1 MDKTNNNNIKIYVS
15 CHKESYIPNNG
26 LLYPIQVGTDLANKK
41 FDGMLHD
48 NEGDNI
54 SFKNKY
60 YCELTAQYWAWKN
73 ENAKYYGFFHYRRYL
88 SFNPIKLKED
98 GWGSIVYDT
107 VSNEALSEMRIDE
120 KCMSNII
127 NQYDVITTIPRNI
140 RRGSK
145 NKHETI
151 YTQYATENKSHKQED
166 MDLVIKIIQEKY
178 PEFNEVVREYLNSY
192 EAYECNM
199 FIMKKEIFNEYC
211 NWLFDILEE
220 HEKRADFS
228 NYSVEQYRVS
238 GFLAERLFGIYYTYL
253 KKNNSV
259 KRCELQKSMF
269 MNTDPEHVLEPAFND
284 KNVPIVLSANDKF
297 SPYLS
302 TFIESIIE
310 NSSIK
315 FNYDLVVLHKNIS
328 NENINI
334 IKEQINSRR
343 NFNIRFFN
351 TEYMLKGTKLFV
363 DKHLSVE
370 TYFRLL
376 IQEILPNYSK
386 VLYLDCDMVMNC
398 DPADLYNENI
408 DGYLLAAVKDIDYL
422 GVENSNQDR
431 RDYSKDILKL
441 DNPFEYFQ
449 AGVLI
454 LNLDEFR
461 KKFTVHE
468 LLRVAKSYEWKH
480 HDQDV
485 LNCLCQG
492 KVKFLN
498 QKWNVIM
505 DWKEKKK
512 SRMDILKLAPKDVY
526 NEYME
531 ARKTPN
537 IIHFAGHIKP
547 WIHAQCDFGNN
558 FWKYAKNTP
567 YYEVILSNMM
577 ENLIKEKSI
586 NLKGVHRNKVEP
598 INNDHHGI
606 YVDGLEEAIYMDG
619 MYIKLI
625 NKLNKM
631 FPKGSKKRERMKK
644 IARFFVK

>member
-1 MDKTNNNNIKIYVS
+1 MSSSNIKIYVS
-15 CHKESYIPNNG
+15 CHKESYVPENKM
-26 LLYPIQVGTDLANKK
+26 LYPIQVGVELADKQ

-48 NEGDNI
+48 NQGDNI

-73 ENAKYYGFFHYRRYL
+73 EEADYYGFFHYRRYL
-88 SFNPIKLKED
+88 SFNPIRLEED
-98 GWGSIVYDT
+98 SWGSVIYDT
-107 VSNEALSEMRIDE
+107 ISNEALNELRIDE
-120 KCMSNII
+120 KCMENII

-140 RRGSK
+140 RNSK
-145 NKHETI
+145 KNRHATI
-151 YTQYATENKSHKQED
+151 YTQYASESKSHKKED

-178 PEFNEVVREYLNSY
+178 PRFNEIVSEYLNSS

-211 NWLFDILEE
+211 SWLFDILEE

-253 KKNNSV
+253 KKNSNIKS
-259 KRCELQKSMF
+259 CELQKSMF
-269 MNTDPEHVLEPAFND
+269 INTDSISGLKPAFSEENI
-284 KNVPIVLSANDKF
+284 PIVLSANDKF
-297 SPYLS
+297 TPYLS

-310 NSSIK
+310 NSSDVL
-315 FNYDLVVLHKNIS
+315 NYDLVVLHKDIS
-328 NENINI
+328 NDNMNI
-334 IKEQINSRR
+334 IKEQISNKK
-343 NFNIRFFN
+343 NFSIRFFN
-351 TEYMLKGTKLFV
+351 TGYMLKNTELFV

-398 DPADLYNENI
+398 DPADLYKENI
-408 DGYLLAAVKDIDYL
+408 DGYLLAAVKDVDYL
-422 GVENSNQDR
+422 GVENSDDER
-431 RDYSKDILKL
+431 KDYSRNMLKL
-441 DNPFEYFQ
+441 NNPFEYFQ

-454 LNLDEFR
+454 LNLEEFR
-461 KKFTVHE
+461 KKFTVEE
-468 LLRVAKSYEWKH
+468 LLRVARSYKWKH

-485 LNCLCQG
+485 LNYLCQG

-498 QKWNVIM
+498 QKWNVII
-505 DWKEKKK
+505 DWKEKNK

-531 ARKTPN
+531 ARKSPN
-537 IIHFAGHIKP
+537 VIHFAGHMKP
-547 WIHAQCDFGNN
+547 WIHAQCDFGNQ

-577 ENLIKEKSI
+577 EALIKETSVVFS
-586 NLKGVHRNKVEP
+586 NTSRNKFKPV
-598 INNDHHGI
+598 NNDYHGI
-606 YVDGLEEAIYMDG
+606 YLEGLEDSIYIDG

-644 IARFFVK
+644 FAKFFVK